1 MYLVIEAVNLE
12 KKKTILVVC
21 LIVILFLSA
30 FSVWFL
36 LLNNRPHGEEYVA
49 IANQLL
55 NEAKQEF
62 EKIRCVS
69 IQEVPLEVVN
79 QSWVIKNWGIAYVD
93 QKETLVEENIYKGLF
108 MISQDIDLYDV
119 KLGWVG
125 MFHAAKWNG
134 KIYVVE
140 EKFDVTDEFKATSTF
155 VHELTHIIQEDFSLP
170 IREKFDASK
179 ALSSLKEGDA
189 TLMADTFKNE
199 GVVPTPAAVRKS
211 SSSTI
216 PETIDKLNRFVYR
229 YGVEFVKGLYNYDDS
244 NWDGV
249 DEAYNNPPNT
259 TEQIIHVEKYF
270 LQENALPLQTTP
282 VIGDWNLTLTD
293 CFGEYFV
300 LVMLDNW
307 LSIDDAELAA
317 EGWGADVF
325 NYYENDDDFLFTWDI
340 IWDSPEDAH
349 EFYIAFQNMMEK
361 TSADSLINDTW
372 QIDERYLSIILN
384 ENSTLIKNSPKET
397 L

>member
-1 MYLVIEAVNLE
+1 MNLE

-21 LIVILFLSA
+21 LTIILFLSA

-36 LLNNRPHGEEYVA
+36 LFNNRPQGEEYAA

-55 NEAKQEF
+55 NEAKLEF
-62 EKIRCVS
+62 EKIRSIS

-79 QSWVIKNWGIAYVD
+79 QSWVIENWGIAYVD

-140 EKFDVTDEFKATSTF
+140 EKFDVTDEFKSTSTF
-155 VHELTHIIQEDFSLP
+155 VHELTHIIQEDYSLP
-170 IREKFDASK
+170 IRTKFDESK

-199 GVVPTPAAVRKS
+199 GIVPTPVAVRKS

-229 YGVEFVKGLYNYDDS
+229 YGVEFVKGLYNYDDD
-244 NWDGV
+244 NWDDV
-249 DEAYNNPPNT
+249 YEAYNNPPNT
-259 TEQIIHVEKYF
+259 TEQIIHIEKYF
-270 LQENALPLQTTP
+270 LQENALPLQATP
-282 VIGDWNLTLTD
+282 VNGDWNLTFTD
-293 CFGEYFV
+293 RFGEYFI

-307 LSIDDAELAA
+307 LSIDDAELA
-317 EGWGADVF
+317 
-325 NYYENDDDFLFTWDI
+325 
-340 IWDSPEDAH
+340 
-349 EFYIAFQNMMEK
+349 
-361 TSADSLINDTW
+361 
-372 QIDERYLSIILN
+372 
-384 ENSTLIKNSPKET
+384 
-397 L
+397 